1 MEISNNK
8 KVLFKI
14 RNLKK
19 YFPIKKKSIFSRGV
33 NQYVHAN
40 ESISIDVHEGE
51 TFGLVGES
59 GCGKSTFGRTILQ
72 IYEQTEGT
80 TLYYGTTLDRLAP
93 AYMGKDIKDIA
104 RKFPEYEKEVEKLNS
119 IYSELE
125 KTEDEEKTAELVKA

>member
-1 MEISNNK
+1 MEKNNK

-19 YFPIKKKSIFSRGV
+19 YFPIKKKSIFSRGA
-33 NQYVHAN
+33 NEYVHAN
-40 ESISIDVHEGE
+40 ENISIDIFEGE

-93 AYMGKDIKDIA
+93 SYMGKDILDIPK
-104 RKFPEYEKEVEKLNS
+104 KFPSYDKEVETLHI
-119 IYSELE
+119 IYDGLE
-125 KTEDEEKTAELVKA
+125 RTDD